1 MSNQHKTEEPILI
14 LKQTLVC
21 EKKRLL
27 QIELTLLFFIQAN
40 QPSLSARI
48 VLSDEEDED
57 ALNKYTSDGDNDDD
71 DPITEPMS
79 AEALELLQTEKV
91 LKAGYL
97 LKKGEKRRVRFPLYN
112 VLF

>member
-1 MSNQHKTEEPILI
+1 M
-14 LKQTLVC
+14 
-21 EKKRLL
+21 
-27 QIELTLLFFIQAN
+27 
-40 QPSLSARI
+40 SARI

-97 LKKGEKRRVRFPLYN
+97 LKKGEKRRVRFFLIQCGYFKTNPLFILYRLGKN
-112 VLF
+112 VGLF

>member
-1 MSNQHKTEEPILI
+1 MSLG
-14 LKQTLVC
+14 
-21 EKKRLL
+21 R
-27 QIELTLLFFIQAN
+27 
-40 QPSLSARI
+40 SARI

-57 ALNKYTSDGDNDDD
+57 IPMRYTSDGDNDDD

-97 LKKGEKRRVRFPLYN
+97 LKKGEKRRVSYCFYYHYESLKLTLYFILKIDLEEALVRSKN
-112 VLF
+112 YKIGHV

>member
-1 MSNQHKTEEPILI
+1 MSFG
-14 LKQTLVC
+14 
-21 EKKRLL
+21 R
-27 QIELTLLFFIQAN
+27 
-40 QPSLSARI
+40 SARI

-57 ALNKYTSDGDNDDD
+57 TPMRYTSDGDNDDD

-97 LKKGEKRRVRFPLYN
+97 LKKGEKRRVSLLLLYYHYESLQLTLEKIDLEKALVRFKNYKIGH
-112 VLF
+112 V